1 MTALS
6 MQCACGGTVDAD
18 TLDPTPGV
26 QAHNA
31 TEQHRSWSL
40 MRDTSPVL
48 PKLTVGPLTVDRLRE
63 LGLAPKATPRG
74 LRR

>member
-1 MTALS
+1 VTALA
-6 MQCACGGTVDAD
+6 MPCACGGTVDAD

-40 MRDTSPVL
+40 IREPGL

-63 LGLAPKATPRG
+63 LGLAPKPTPGG